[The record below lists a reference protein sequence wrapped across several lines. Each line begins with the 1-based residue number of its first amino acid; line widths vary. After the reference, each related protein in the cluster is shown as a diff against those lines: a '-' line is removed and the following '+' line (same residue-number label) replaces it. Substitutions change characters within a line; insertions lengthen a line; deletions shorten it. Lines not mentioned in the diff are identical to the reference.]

1 MENFFNYISKPL
13 LPEDVDV
20 WFRVNNLIPE
30 KIELFYDFTHSLNNL
45 IVETY
50 LGESDS
56 SETKITITDIDDKNH
71 FLWCWERVIDN
82 FNKENI
88 FFRKNG
94 EHYDYFESFFE
105 ETFYNQKD
113 YKVKNSI
120 GNFFDDLFDYN
131 KSFTK
136 SDLDMITTI
145 YKLLDKQ
152 LQQKNYLQ

>member
-13 LPEDVDV
+13 QPEDVDV
-20 WFRVNNLIPE
+20 WFRVNNMIPE
-30 KIELFYDFTHSLNNL
+30 KMELYYDFTLSLNNL

-50 LGESDS
+50 LGENENK
-56 SETKITITDIDDKNH
+56 ETQITVTYSDDKNH
-71 FLWCWERVIDN
+71 FEWCWDKIIHN

-88 FFRKNG
+88 FFKKKG
-94 EHYDYFESFFE
+94 EHYDYFDSFFE

-113 YKVKNSI
+113 MKVKNSI
-120 GNFFDDLFDYN
+120 GNFFEDLFNTN

-152 LQQKNYLQ
+152 IEP